1 MIKAK
6 QLIVML
12 LASLITHHANS
23 KQLHFS
29 KTEEKDAYLFNYQ
42 WLDHQQQSHLLSFT
56 LEKSVLFNQFRHF
69 RSFKKQQAAQY
80 INKSIFKALQRN
92 PAKDTRISYNQNSTA
107 IVVKGP
113 AKQIKNTEQQI
124 AKLKKKFTDE
134 YLNHNFYHQFVTHN
148 NVSAIKPNH
157 VKFAQLSVNDL
168 TLIKPVLLQQAPIQ
182 SARKTINYLLSFIQ
196 SIPYSTL
203 DDRINSSGAGFN
215 PPLKLLW
222 ENQGDCDSKVTL
234 FASLLRSLIPK
245 VSVALVFINN
255 HALIGISI
263 PARANEQ
270 TITVNGVTYL
280 LADPTGPA
288 LLPAGRLGETSELA
302 ILQEQYT
309 AEVVHKRGK

>member
-1 MIKAK
+1 
-6 QLIVML
+6 
-12 LASLITHHANS
+12 
-23 KQLHFS
+23 
-29 KTEEKDAYLFNYQ
+29 
-42 WLDHQQQSHLLSFT
+42 
-56 LEKSVLFNQFRHF
+56 
-69 RSFKKQQAAQY
+69 
-80 INKSIFKALQRN
+80 
-92 PAKDTRISYNQNSTA
+92 
-107 IVVKGP
+107 
-113 AKQIKNTEQQI
+113 
-124 AKLKKKFTDE
+124 
-134 YLNHNFYHQFVTHN
+134 
-148 NVSAIKPNH
+148 
-157 VKFAQLSVNDL
+157 
-168 TLIKPVLLQQAPIQ
+168 
-182 SARKTINYLLSFIQ
+182 
-196 SIPYSTL
+196 
-203 DDRINSSGAGFN
+203 
-215 PPLKLLW
+215 LW